1 MYMPPL
7 PILQPIVPLG
17 VRINKGKRTGLEHKA
32 AASAAH
38 LRANTAPVLPYP
50 QRVLAQAVFKI
61 KCQDP
66 TVGCDRR
73 KRGLR
78 ARIVPW

>member
-32 AASAAH
+32 AVSAAH
-38 LRANTAPVLPYP
+38 LCANTASVLPYP
-50 QRVLAQAVFKI
+50 QRVLAQAVFKM
-61 KCQDP
+61 KHQNP
-66 TVGCDRR
+66 RVGCDRR
-73 KRGLR
+73 KQGLR
-78 ARIVPW
+78 S